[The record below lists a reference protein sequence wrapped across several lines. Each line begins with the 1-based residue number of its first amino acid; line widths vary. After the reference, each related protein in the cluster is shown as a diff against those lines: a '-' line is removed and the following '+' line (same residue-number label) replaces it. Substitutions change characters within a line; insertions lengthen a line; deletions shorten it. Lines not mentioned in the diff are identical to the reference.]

1 MRGFGGMITFYLRG
15 GTPEVNKFAKAIHIF
30 TCAES
35 LGGVE
40 SLFEIPVIIKFVS
53 KSLFIYIYLVSNDPC

>member
-1 MRGFGGMITFYLRG
+1 MRGYGGMITFYLRG
-15 GTPEVNKFAKAIHIF
+15 GTSEVNKFAKAIHVF

-40 SLFEIPVIIKFVS
+40 SLFEIPVKIKLIS
-53 KSLFIYIYLVSNDPC
+53 TS

>member
-1 MRGFGGMITFYLRG
+1 MRGFGGMITFYLKG
-15 GTPEVNKFAKAIHIF
+15 ETPEVNKFARTLHVF

-40 SLFEIPVIIKFVS
+40 SLMEIPVNK
-53 KSLFIYIYLVSNDPC
+53 KYIYMGYF